1 MTKDVDIQLD
11 ELKEIIG
18 DFLVEADELIS
29 SLDGNL
35 VELESAP
42 GDVSLINEVFRAV
55 HTIKGTSSFLGLAQ
69 ITELTHRAE
78 DVLNRLRKSELAV
91 TPEIMDVLL
100 ESVDSLKGLVD
111 DVRCGDGRVHDL
123 SGILTKLS
131 AVSGLG
137 DEVTPATKTDQRS
150 PLPEM
155 EKHSERATAT
165 IRPTGEKTIR
175 VSVERLD
182 TLMNMMGEL
191 VLGRNSL
198 MQSVNE
204 LNAGRAGDYDPERLN
219 QASTAVSFITSEL
232 QMAVMK
238 MRMQPIGRVFSK
250 FPRLV
255 RDLGRDHEKQIRLV
269 LSGEST
275 ELDKSVIEEINDP
288 LVHIVRTSCDHGL
301 EGPEERAASGKPPT
315 GTITLAASQQG
326 SHILIRVDDDGRGL
340 NTEAIVAKAVE
351 RGLVSEADRR
361 AISDTEICNLVFE
374 PGFSTAEKVTDVSGR
389 GVGMDVVRTNIERL
403 NGTVELNSRSGV
415 GTAITI
421 KLPLTLA
428 IIQGLLVQSDNDV
441 FVLPMSSVH
450 ETVKTTD
457 VHIHYIN
464 QRPVFRLRDDVIPII
479 GLQDSLGLQKSRL
492 TLTEKPYV
500 VVAGQAE
507 KKLGIMVD
515 CFLGQEEVVVKSLGS
530 YLGNSRGV
538 SGATILGDGRI
549 RLIIDVG
556 GLYASAKRTGGME
569 PVQL

>member
-1 MTKDVDIQLD
+1 VTKDVDIHLD
-11 ELKEIIG
+11 EMKEIIS
-18 DFLVEADELIS
+18 DFLVEADELVG

-42 GDVSLINEVFRAV
+42 GDASLINEIFRAV
-55 HTIKGTSSFLGLAQ
+55 HTIKGTSSFLGLSQ

-78 DVLNRLRKSELAV
+78 DVLNRLRKCELPV

-100 ESVDSLKGLVD
+100 ESVDSLKGLLD

-123 SGILTKLS
+123 SSLLTKLS
-131 AVSGLG
+131 AAGRPG
-137 DEVTPATKTDQRS
+137 DGPALTAEINASS
-150 PLPEM
+150 PLPEP
-155 EKHSERATAT
+155 EKHLERMAGITKSA
-165 IRPTGEKTIR
+165 GQKTIR

-204 LNAGRAGDYDPERLN
+204 LNACRAGDYDTEKLN
-219 QASTAVSFITSEL
+219 QATTAVSFITSEL

-255 RDLGRDHEKQIRLV
+255 RDLARDHQKQVRLT

-275 ELDKSVIEEINDP
+275 ELDKSVIEQINDP
-288 LVHIVRTSCDHGL
+288 LVHIVRNSCDHGI
-301 EGPEERAASGKPPT
+301 EAPEERSARGKPPT
-315 GTITLAASQQG
+315 GTITLSASQEG
-326 SHILIRVDDDGRGL
+326 SYILIRIDDDGRGL
-340 NTEAIVAKAVE
+340 DTEAIASKAVE

-361 AISDTEICNLVFE
+361 VMSQSEICNLVFE
-374 PGFSTAEKVTDVSGR
+374 PGFSTAEKVTDISGR
-389 GVGMDVVRTNIERL
+389 GVGMDVVRTNIQRL
-403 NGTVELNSRSGV
+403 NGTVELSSRSGA
-415 GTAITI
+415 GTTIII

-428 IIQGLLVQSDNDV
+428 IIQGLLVQSDDDV

-450 ETVKTTD
+450 ETVKTAD
-457 VHIHYIN
+457 VRVHYIS
-464 QRPVFRLRDDVIPII
+464 QRPVFRLRDSVIPII
-479 GLQDSLGLQKSRL
+479 GLQDSLGMQKSRI
-492 TLTEKPYV
+492 TMTEKPYI
-500 VVAGQAE
+500 VVAGQAD
-507 KKLGIMVD
+507 KRLGIMVD
-515 CFLGQEEVVVKSLGS
+515 GFLGQEEVVVKSLATCLGGS
-530 YLGNSRGV
+530 SGV

-556 GLYASAKRTGGME
+556 GLYASAKRTNWME
-569 PVQL
+569 LNQS